1 MSDCFSPLASPWA
14 THDILTCYNLAAKK
28 ALGQNFLIDDG
39 VIGRILDLAAP
50 RPDDLVMEVGPGIG
64 TLTVALLPRVA
75 GLVAL
80 EKDPALAAVLAET
93 TAQHSEKFSL
103 ITGDALRVHREQI
116 EQACVVIAAHTHR
129 DPTLSDVPRLL
140 IANLPYAVAAT
151 VILDFL
157 QRFDFLEGAI
167 VMVQREVADRIAAQ
181 PGTKSYGAYTVK
193 LRLLAQTTG
202 RFEVGSASFM
212 PAPRVDSAVIRLDR
226 RLPCAPDGGPA
237 TPELLRVTTLAAEA
251 AFAQRRKNIRNS
263 MSSYLG
269 QRGTPQHVVDA
280 ALALAGIAP
289 TVRGETLDIREFIVL
304 GQSLLSAGL
313 IL

>member
-1 MSDCFSPLASPWA
+1 MPDRFSPLASPWA
-14 THDILTCYNLAAKK
+14 TRDVLARYHLVAKK

-39 VIGRILDLAAP
+39 VIGRILDLASP
-50 RPDDLVMEVGPGIG
+50 TSDDFILEVGPGIG

-75 GLVAL
+75 GVVAL

-93 TAQHSEKFSL
+93 TAQHSERFSL
-103 ITGDALRVHREQI
+103 IEGDALRVRQEQV
-116 EQACVVIAAHTHR
+116 ERACAGIAACTHR
-129 DPTLSDVPRLL
+129 HPDVPRLL

-151 VILDFL
+151 VVLDFL
-157 QRFDFLEGAI
+157 QRLRFLEGTV

-193 LRLLAQTTG
+193 LRLLARTTG
-202 RFEVGSASFM
+202 RFEVDSASFM

-226 RLPCAPDGGPA
+226 HTPLVSAGVPA
-237 TPELLRVTTLAAEA
+237 SPEVLRATSMAAEA

-269 QRGTPQHVVDA
+269 QRGTPQHVVDG
-280 ALALAGIAP
+280 ALADAGIVP
-289 TVRGETLDIREFIVL
+289 TVRGETLRVEEFIVL
-304 GQSLLSAGL
+304 GRSLLDAGL
-313 IL
+313 KI